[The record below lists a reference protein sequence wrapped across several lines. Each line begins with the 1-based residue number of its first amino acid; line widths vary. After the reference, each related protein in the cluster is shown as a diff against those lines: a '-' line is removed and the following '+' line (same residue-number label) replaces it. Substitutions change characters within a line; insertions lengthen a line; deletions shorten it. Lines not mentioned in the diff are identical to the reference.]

1 MNKDRVPADFVDMP
15 AINSGGPARAAPEAV
30 KQEPAT
36 AAPAPAPA
44 PPAIKEEPASSAGC
58 ASGVAPALPVTA
70 GVLGGKSRF
79 PRTPVS
85 SSPSFALDAETQ
97 VDAERRVDEAAAA
110 MRAATDERADDV
122 AALKRPAAANKRP
135 AAAEIPAMK
144 VASRK
149 RPAAAAAGEVPAG
162 WGRTACG
169 KLLGCGKCR
178 RIPGGCKKCRNP
190 AFSGRR
196 GP

>member
-1 MNKDRVPADFVDMP
+1 MP
-15 AINSGGPARAAPEAV
+15 AINSGGPLRAAPAAV

-36 AAPAPAPA
+36 AAPALAPA

-79 PRTPVS
+79 PRAPVS

-110 MRAATDERADDV
+110 MRAATDERADAVD
-122 AALKRPAAANKRP
+122 AIKRPAAVKRP

-149 RPAAAAAGEVPAG
+149 RPAVAAAGDVPAG

-178 RIPGGCKKCRNP
+178 RSPGGCALCRNP